1 MRMTRN
7 QLIISKVF
15 IHTANLFALVW
26 LYFAVV
32 NGYLGS
38 DPVKTMQQFT
48 GKGILHLLFLTLLI
62 TPIAKSFKWGFL
74 YKFRRL
80 LGLYSFFWAVLH
92 LFTFM
97 WLDLAWE
104 FSLIAEEII
113 SRPYL
118 IVGMLAWTILLLLA
132 ITSTKKIQAKMGK
145 HWQRL
150 HNWVYVAV
158 GAGAIHYYWSV
169 KSGLLEPGIYLGI
182 TALLLALR
190 YKKLRKLFQSTT

>member
-1 MRMTRN
+1 MRMTHN
-7 QLIISKVF
+7 QLIISKVL
-15 IHTANLFALVW
+15 IHAANLFAVVW

-38 DPVKTMQQFT
+38 DPVKAIQQFT

-62 TPIAKSFKWGFL
+62 TPLAKSFKWGAL

-92 LFTFM
+92 LLTYM

-104 FSLIAEEII
+104 VTLIAQEVV

-118 IVGMLAWTILLLLA
+118 VVGMLAWTILLLLA
-132 ITSTKKIQAKMGK
+132 VTSTKSIQARMGK
-145 HWQRL
+145 RWQRL
-150 HNWVYVAV
+150 HNWVYVAII
-158 GAGAIHYYWSV
+158 AGSIHYYWSV
-169 KSGLLEPGIYLGI
+169 KSGLIEPGIYLGI
-182 TALLLALR
+182 TVLLLALR